1 MRWEITHV
9 DPGEQRR
16 VSHLGCPEDCP
27 QDCAECP
34 YECED
39 DDKDIS
45 GLLEDD

>member
-1 MRWEITHV
+1 MKWEITIL
-9 DPGEQRR
+9 DPEKHRR
-16 VSHLGCPEDCP
+16 VSHLVCPEDCP

-39 DDKDIS
+39 DDKEIS